1 MIFKKKKKKDLGGIE
16 AIFVKQYVC
25 VCAHILCVTMIDS
38 KGCKLDMPLLKSIKL
53 YLFTKKCF
61 FFFFDLL

>member
-1 MIFKKKKKKDLGGIE
+1 MIFKKKKKKKDLGGIE

-25 VCAHILCVTMIDS
+25 VCTHILCVIMIDS
-38 KGCKLDMPLLKSIKL
+38 RGRKLDMPLLKSIKL

-61 FFFFDLL
+61 FFF